1 MKARNKSTLKT
12 LADVAQYCNVKYSI
26 STHSNFTH
34 ITKSKFIILN
44 MKEKKKKTKNG
55 SNMHQSKSKGIAI
68 NLEVEV
74 VEARIHVKIESI
86 WRE

>member
-1 MKARNKSTLKT
+1 
-12 LADVAQYCNVKYSI
+12 
-26 STHSNFTH
+26 
-34 ITKSKFIILN
+34 
-44 MKEKKKKTKNG
+44 
-55 SNMHQSKSKGIAI
+55 MHQSKGIAI